1 MTLNVGCTRELLAP
15 VKRRPHSP
23 RAAVSE
29 KEATTPSAKTD
40 RKGHDSD
47 PPLRRPPQG
56 GPRGGQS
63 PSGQKGRTLR
73 LGLSAPFLVAALG
86 FGCKCC
92 FPASSIPLL
101 PPLAPCDSY
110 LLPPSSVP
118 LPSLLSPFPPSPT
131 PLASFPTPPSCLSL
145 RDTRCPTPGFPLPT
159 LCLSTLNSLS
169 LRLSPFF
176 LSGSLP
182 AALPP
187 PQPLSLLLSLLSP
200 PSRTSVPILPSSPLP
215 ISFPFPFPPSLPLP
229 PLFSPSGSPP
239 SPQANVCYFICLERA
254 YLFSD
259 VWPPGRRL

>member
-187 PQPLSLLLSLLSP
+187 PNPFLSCSL
-200 PSRTSVPILPSSPLP
+200 SSPLP
-215 ISFPFPFPPSLPLP
+215 AAHQSLSSPALLSPSLFPSPFPPPSLSPHSSPPLALP
-229 PLFSPSGSPP
+229 PPRRPTCVILF
-239 SPQANVCYFICLERA
+239 V
-254 YLFSD
+254 
-259 VWPPGRRL
+259 